1 MGEILDEKLEDEAF
15 YEEWT
20 GGAMPASRVRILTT
34 QFLGEAWERV
44 QHRVD
49 ILEIFKKK
57 GWAFVVSDDN
67 DKCVRMPELAD
78 YSWSMADFE
87 EEVDAPQVDAPEE
100 DADAP
105 EELATVAEE
114 RESDD
119 EGDKGEESS
128 DEEEEEVD
136 PGPWED
142 KEPWCA
148 VTEPTAPKAKLYIAH
163 KFLTR
168 TGWDVGRIVG
178 KARGAWAVKYPTDR
192 QQYIHDLNMADYG
205 VSSVWVVVAK
215 G

>member
-1 MGEILDEKLEDEAF
+1 MQ
-15 YEEWT
+15 
-20 GGAMPASRVRILTT
+20 R
-34 QFLGEAWERV
+34 
-44 QHRVD
+44 RVD

-57 GWAFVVSDDN
+57 GWAFVVSDEN
-67 DKCVRMPELAD
+67 DKCLRMPKLAD

-148 VTEPTAPKAKLYIAH
+148 VTEPTAPKAKLYIAN
-163 KFLTR
+163 KYLTR
-168 TGWDVGRIVG
+168 TGWDVGRILEYFVPIRVINTTTNLICPCLAG
-178 KARGAWAVKYPTDR
+178 LMELISPNSILEFSKSPM
-192 QQYIHDLNMADYG
+192 L
-205 VSSVWVVVAK
+205 SSK
-215 G
+215 KF